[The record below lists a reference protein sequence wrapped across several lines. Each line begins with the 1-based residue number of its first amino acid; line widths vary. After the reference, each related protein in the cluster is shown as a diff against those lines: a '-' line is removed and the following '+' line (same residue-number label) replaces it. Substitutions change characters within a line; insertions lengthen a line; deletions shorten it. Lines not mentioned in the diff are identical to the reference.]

1 MLESEFCLKLTWNLV
16 VALYESDLTKFMRD
30 LFRKKPHL
38 AEAQREARAIWW
50 DKKVDFGELKRMQ
63 ESRVPVRGYV
73 YYPLIQPPGTRSAEP
88 TEHGKADS

>member
-1 MLESEFCLKLTWNLV
+1 M
-16 VALYESDLTKFMRD
+16 YESDLTKFMRD
-30 LFRKKPHL
+30 LFRKQPHL

-73 YYPLIQPPGTRSAEP
+73 YYPLIKPQGRSSAKPATPGAAE
-88 TEHGKADS
+88 T